1 MSRKSISTFKINKI
15 KTMLL
20 EGQTSLEVA
29 SALGVSAATVNNC
42 RAHFKK
48 QGLSFPNNRGRKP
61 GRPAVEKQI
70 QAEVPQGISNN
81 EFTYV
86 IDGTNVSFNTRPKT
100 LLISRTRM
108 LVEF

>member
-29 SALGVSAATVNNC
+29 SALGISAATVNNY
-42 RAHFKK
+42 RTHFKK

-61 GRPAVEKQI
+61 SRPAVEKQI
-70 QAEVPQGISNN
+70 QAEVPQGIRNN

-86 IDGTNVSFNTRPKT
+86 IDGTKVSFNTRPKT
-100 LLISRTRM
+100 LLISKTRM